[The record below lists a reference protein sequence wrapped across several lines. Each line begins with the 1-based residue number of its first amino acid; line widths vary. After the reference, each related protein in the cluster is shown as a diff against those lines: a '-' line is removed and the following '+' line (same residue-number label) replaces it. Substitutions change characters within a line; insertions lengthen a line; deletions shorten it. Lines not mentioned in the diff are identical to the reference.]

1 MGYQMF
7 LKLED
12 KVLQIPVLPEKLEIS
27 SPGHNETVTVLGIGE
42 INKLKRKGLREVSF
56 ESFFP
61 AHYEP
66 YVAGFLFERV
76 EAEDSGEQVKQTKQA
91 SSIKPVYTDKTLP
104 EPIRCIRTI
113 QLFREVNR
121 PIQFLLTGTDLDIN
135 IKMGIEE
142 LSYDERAGEVGDI
155 YYRLKLK
162 EWRPYSAKTLGLTK
176 DNKARAGA
184 AKRPGSP
191 SASKTH
197 TVVRGESLWAICKKR
212 YDDGG
217 KYPQLY
223 AKNKALMDKR
233 NKGTGLPKYTIYPGQ
248 VLVL

>member
-7 LKLED
+7 LKLGGKQVE
-12 KVLQIPVLPEKLEIS
+12 IPVLPEKLEIS
-27 SPGHNETVTVLGIGE
+27 SPGHNETVTVMGIGE

-66 YVAGFLFERV
+66 YVTGFLFET
-76 EAEDSGEQVKQTKQA
+76 EDSG
-91 SSIKPVYTDKTLP
+91 KTLLK
-104 EPIRCIRTI
+104 PIDCIRTI
-113 QLFREVNR
+113 QIYRDTQQ

-135 IKMGIEE
+135 ISMGIED

-155 YYRLKLK
+155 YFSLKLK
-162 EWRPYSAKTLGLTK
+162 EWKSYSPKKLTLTK
-176 DNKARAGA
+176 DNKVRASA

-191 SASKTH
+191 PASKTH
-197 TVVRGESLWAICKKR
+197 TVVKGESLWAICKKR
-212 YDDGG
+212 YGDGG

-233 NKGTGLPKYTIYPGQ
+233 NKGTGLPKYTIYSGQ

>member
-7 LKLED
+7 LKFGGEQ
-12 KVLQIPVLPEKLEIS
+12 VEIPVLPEKLEIS
-27 SPGHNETVTVLGIGE
+27 SPGHNETVTVMGIGE

-66 YVAGFLFERV
+66 YVAGFLFELD
-76 EAEDSGEQVKQTKQA
+76 DSEETEKSVNQVNILR
-91 SSIKPVYTDKTLP
+91 S
-104 EPIRCIRTI
+104 PIHCIRMV
-113 QLFREVNR
+113 QDFRDNQQ

-135 IKMGIEE
+135 ISMGIED

-155 YYRLKLK
+155 YFSLKLK
-162 EWRPYSAKTLGLTK
+162 EWKSYSPKRLTLTK
-176 DNKARAGA
+176 DNKVRTSA

-191 SASKTH
+191 PASKTH
-197 TVVRGESLWAICKKR
+197 TVVKGESLWAICKKR
-212 YDDGG
+212 YGDGS

-233 NKGTGLPKYTIYPGQ
+233 NKGTGLPKYTIYSGQ